1 MKIKIG
7 DHVRVISGKDKGK
20 DGKVQQ
26 VFPSSNRLIVEGA
39 NKTIKHLRKQRG
51 GRQGQRIEFFAP
63 IHLSN
68 VRLISPKSGIEG
80 RVGFKQI
87 QIEGQ
92 TKKVR
97 QICKKGVKEDI
108 E

>member
-7 DHVRVISGKDKGK
+7 DRVRVISGKNKGK

-26 VFPSSNRLIVEGA
+26 MFPSSDRLIVEGV

-51 GRQGQRIEFFAP
+51 GQKGQKIEYFAP

-68 VRLISPKSGIEG
+68 VRLISPKTGLEG
-80 RVGFKQI
+80 RVGFKKI
-87 QIEGQ
+87 QGEGKI
-92 TKKVR
+92 KKVR
-97 QICKKGVKEDI
+97 QISKKGMREDI

>member
-7 DHVRVISGKDKGK
+7 DHVRVTTGKNKGK

-26 VFPSSNRLIVEGA
+26 VFPPSQRLIVEGV

-51 GRQGQRIEFFAP
+51 GQRGQKIEYFAP

-68 VRLISPKSGIEG
+68 VRLISPKSGVEG
-80 RVGFKQI
+80 RVGFKKI
-87 QIEGQ
+87 HTEGLV
-92 TKKVR
+92 KKVR
-97 QICKKGVKEDI
+97 QICKKGTREDI

>member
-7 DHVRVISGKDKGK
+7 DHVRVTTGKNKGK

-26 VFPSSNRLIVEGA
+26 VFPLSQRLIVEGV
-39 NKTIKHLRKQRG
+39 NKTVKHLRKQRG
-51 GRQGQRIEFFAP
+51 GQTGQKIEYFAP

-68 VRLISPKSGIEG
+68 VRLISPKSGSEG
-80 RVGFKQI
+80 RVGFKKI
-87 QIEGQ
+87 HVEGS

-97 QICKKGVKEDI
+97 QICKKGTREDI